1 MGQEI
6 ERKFLLKGDD
16 WRTLVTGTTLLRQ
29 GYLSTDPRR
38 EVRVRTTDDTEAF
51 LTVKAKQVGPARAE
65 FEYAIPVEDA
75 QELLTHRTG
84 GLVEKHRHH
93 LTTPAAGQW
102 IVDEYIGAH
111 TGLIVLEI
119 EWEHAE
125 DTSLVLPPWVG
136 TDVTG
141 NPAYSN
147 ATLASAAKARTA
159 PTAPTEQLGTP

>member
-1 MGQEI
+1 MGREI
-6 ERKFLLKGDD
+6 ERKFLLRGDG
-16 WRTLVTGTTLLRQ
+16 WRTLVTRTTLLRQ
-29 GYLSTDPRR
+29 AYLSTDPRR
-38 EVRVRTTDDTEAF
+38 EVRVRITDDTEAF
-51 LTVKAKQVGPARAE
+51 LTVKAKQAGPARAE

-93 LTTPAAGQW
+93 LAPPAAGHW
-102 IVDEYIGAH
+102 IIDQYTGTH

-119 EWEHAE
+119 EWEQAE

-147 ATLASAAKARTA
+147 ATLAA
-159 PTAPTEQLGTP
+159 TPAQHPAQPD